1 MKMLNN
7 SLLVSVLRKRKSQKM
22 EKTTKKTVYH
32 GTYSIMDSK
41 QGKCPYGDN
50 AGNINYLYLGLKNKV
65 KNLFRNKTMCNKC
78 LHIGLRKI
86 TG

>member
-1 MKMLNN
+1 MKMLKN
-7 SLLVSVLRKRKSQKM
+7 SLFVYVLRKRKSQKM
-22 EKTTKKTVYH
+22 AKTTKKTVYH

-41 QGKCPYGDN
+41 QGKCPYGGN

>member
-22 EKTTKKTVYH
+22 EKTTKKTVFH
-32 GTYSIMDSK
+32 GTYSIVDSK
-41 QGKCPYGDN
+41 QGNGGN
-50 AGNINYLYLGLKNKV
+50 AGYIKYLYLGLKNRV
-65 KNLFRNKTMCNKC
+65 KNWFRNKTICNKC